1 MEIKEYIKQV
11 KEEMKN
17 EISSLS
23 IKPVLTIMKHQ
34 KLI

>member
-23 IKPVLTIMKHQ
+23 IKPVLTIIQ
-34 KLI
+34 VNED